1 MKHVFGRQGN
11 NGWTYGALMERPRPG
26 ERPRGAVRLPSPG
39 AAEGW
44 FPAGFAAGVA
54 ELAHWR
60 GETLRISPPAEDG
73 TVRALPS
80 PPLLHTP
87 RCICLGFS

>member
-54 ELAHWR
+54 EH
-60 GETLRISPPAEDG
+60 G
-73 TVRALPS
+73 TGFGIGPGHRRLGM
-80 PPLLHTP
+80 L
-87 RCICLGFS
+87 LGFDQHGVAGVENILGVRCN